1 MLSIMLTY
9 WAYAVMGSKI
19 NNYCG
24 FKTTSSTDRNTWVLP
39 GCTSNLEK
47 VTSGVPQGSIFGPFF
62 FALLI
67 NDIHLTLNSSNVLLY
82 ADDTVIYYANKSAS
96 DVERVLN
103 TEVGYIAKWFDKKNL
118 ILNLKKGKTEFVL
131 YRSSKKLSTQ
141 ADISIK
147 INNITTYKYLGVS
160 LDNQLSV
167 QNYVSTGF
175 VQKSLSTRK
184 NVILYS

>member
-1 MLSIMLTY
+1 MEFLRDPYS
-9 WAYAVMGSKI
+9 V
-19 NNYCG
+19 
-24 FKTTSSTDRNTWVLP
+24 
-39 GCTSNLEK
+39 
-47 VTSGVPQGSIFGPFF
+47 
-62 FALLI
+62 
-67 NDIHLTLNSSNVLLY
+67 HLTLNSSNVLLN
-82 ADDTVIYYANKSAS
+82 ADDTVIYYANKSAC

-160 LDNQLSV
+160 LDNHLSL
-167 QNYVSTGF
+167 QNYV
-175 VQKSLSTRK
+175 RD
-184 NVILYS
+184 LYKKASALVHTLLKQFI